1 MAPKKN
7 LGGAGN
13 KTAQSYVAQLWEQG
27 LSEQDVRK
35 QLKESGYKA
44 GRISQLMKATRPA
57 SALTATAKRPAAAE
71 GFTNAEAR
79 LFSWLVLT
87 LVVAVARL
95 SQVSRRVAKRPAAA
109 SGPKEIPEDRSLHVA
124 LCGVCGRAPFNHKSF
139 IVAFILAIYSCHVSR
154 YVRSGL
160 RRREFA
166 RYRDG

>member
-13 KTAQSYVAQLWEQG
+13 KTAQNYVAQLWEQG

-35 QLKESGYKA
+35 QFKESGYKA

-57 SALTATAKRPAAAE
+57 SAPTAAAKRPAAAE
-71 GFTNAEAR
+71 GFANAEAR

-87 LVVAVARL
+87 LVVAVAL
-95 SQVSRRVAKRPAAA
+95 FVPGASPCCKAA
-109 SGPKEIPEDRSLHVA
+109 SGRKCSEGNSRGQVLACS

-139 IVAFILAIYSCHVSR
+139 IVAFILTIYSCHVSG
-154 YVRSGL
+154 YVCSGL